1 MCDGLEIDYTFD
13 GTTRATSMTSTMAW
27 DIIWSLLVREDRTQG
42 AFQVDEHSMKGSD
55 VDAHLRNTESPYS
68 FCISWHGCEADL
80 VSLGNHDVCVLR
92 VKFDQ
97 PRAMQLWE
105 PWVDQLTQSS
115 GFISARL
122 FDTEYELWQNARD
135 PLQYEAAGRSYEGL
149 PMKSNELPPP
159 LDRQV
164 IDTTHNPGRRELR
177 NGYIEAIGAAMW
189 ISPIFVERTGVDL
202 VAIDQLDGVDVA
214 HGSSG
219 IVKLTAGDR
228 CFSQPDGKEAA
239 LQDALRQGLYFS

>member
-1 MCDGLEIDYTFD
+1 
-13 GTTRATSMTSTMAW
+13 
-27 DIIWSLLVREDRTQG
+27 
-42 AFQVDEHSMKGSD
+42 
-55 VDAHLRNTESPYS
+55 
-68 FCISWHGCEADL
+68 
-80 VSLGNHDVCVLR
+80 
-92 VKFDQ
+92 
-97 PRAMQLWE
+97 MQLWE